1 MKLTSIVLTL
11 SFCHLKFMKNVPV
24 LFFCLPKKGGLVNF
38 LLECA
43 TVHILKCQDR
53 VFTTTRCTFG

>member
-11 SFCHLKFMKNVPV
+11 SSCHLKFMKNVPV
-24 LFFCLPKKGGLVNF
+24 PFFCLSKKGGLVNF

-53 VFTTTRCTFG
+53 VFTTARCTFR